1 MKPLHLLPLRH
12 PFLTALL
19 LVAVLAGCAALFP
32 LVPKED
38 ANDAAFVRQVIP
50 ILYGRKA
57 RGYDEVKLI
66 SDLIVKTDRETALR
80 ALMDRPEFVDHWAE
94 VLVDDLRIAREGEL
108 AQPACFGAPLRAT
121 PDGALATFIGD
132 GIPQGTAPGGPF
144 NMSDVVR
151 SALVADNLYPVYKA
165 QLYALMNVLPFA
177 SDELQTRE
185 RIGGR
190 FTETFLNRQMGCLVC
205 HNSESSTSGAPS
217 GWNRTHPIRGLFEKG
232 LFGASTGEPPNNAFA
247 MFRTDVRF
255 GASAIN
261 PWGMQSCGSYRTSLP
276 NDPKGITPY
285 FAVSQS
291 QTFSIHDVQAV
302 LQFGYLDLKVDGL
315 QRTLPPAVQ
324 ATCNFCSANCQ
335 GSNIDITQVA
345 NNAPGAAA
353 VKALLIN
360 RCQGCHGGAANLFI
374 TSGADWANDLILQS
388 SGQVA
393 GKNLVQPGVAVNSY
407 LINKLNGTGMA
418 ANTSRMPLGAAAL
431 SATEIAQVST
441 WINGIASQTACAQCA
456 ATDCSQVRQDVAGHE
471 AFAFLV
477 AERVVNNVWEET
489 MGYPLTIAN
498 YFSRNVGQQ
507 QILWNLTEYKL
518 LPRDW
523 SIKDLLVR
531 ILTSDFFNRV
541 APKATVASTA
551 YQLPPVYDPWIEAD
565 PRVPPVS
572 TPGYDPNA
580 HPENHKNAMSEGV
593 HRYSAR
599 NLANS
604 VHMALDWPAP
614 RRTPSAVT
622 YPNDEL
628 MRSIGYYFS
637 EEQPGFQTVD
647 FQGQLA
653 WETVHGTCSKPA
665 GVAVDWIDKL
675 GTAIGGFTPTPPA
688 GPLTVRDVATV
699 LRDWLL
705 ADGTLTATAPVGLV
719 QNEVEALR
727 TLFGVASLDDALP
740 TVTGLAGKLR
750 AACGIYVESPQFE
763 LAGIVPSGLTVKPRL
778 RVCNTADCSYQE
790 MCNALRPSVDKAL
803 PSRSLL
809 LCGTDSVN
817 VVHLIDPPI
826 WKELCP
832 GGWCGRIPNYIP
844 EICDPF
850 GGFTPRGLSASA
862 DAMGPA
868 ARALA
873 LTIPGAGSP
882 LACRMQA
889 PGCDPR
895 CARLDCCG
903 GPLGKQLTPRDGLI
917 AWADGALVAG
927 AEGVLIR
934 PRDATVYEPLQ
945 PGRSLAS
952 GDLLALRPGSV
963 LEIRTVEGKLLR
975 TPAKGFGKGDEH
987 PAVFMMISGARAL
1000 QPELVPGGVAP
1011 APIPPALTAARRD
1024 RSLRILSTPWAA
1036 AGEGGTPLTAERR
1049 QGYRYT
1055 PEELKLPEL
1064 RKQGLLTP
1072 AMEAEIKRL
1081 NLEGGPP
1088 LPR

>member
-1 MKPLHLLPLRH
+1 MRPLHLLPLRH

-19 LVAVLAGCAALFP
+19 LVAVLVGCAALFP
-32 LVPKED
+32 SVPKED

-57 RGYDEVKLI
+57 RGYDEVKLV
-66 SDLIVKTDRETALR
+66 SDLIVQTDRETALR

-94 VLVDDLRIAREGEL
+94 VLVDDLRIAREGRL
-108 AQPACFGAPLRAT
+108 AQPDCFGAPMRAT
-121 PDGALATFIGD
+121 TDGALATFIGD
-132 GIPQGTAPGGPF
+132 GIPQSTAPGGPF

-165 QLYALMNVLPFA
+165 HLFSLMDKLPVA

-190 FTETFLNRQMGCLVC
+190 FTETFLNRQMGCLIC
-205 HNSESSTSGAPS
+205 HNSESSTSGLSS

-255 GASAIN
+255 GASAIR
-261 PWGMQSCGSYRTSLP
+261 PWGMQSCGSYATTLP
-276 NDPKGITPY
+276 TDPENITPY
-285 FAVSQS
+285 FAVSQTK
-291 QTFSIHDVQAV
+291 TFSIYDVQAV

-315 QRTLPPAVQ
+315 QRRLPPAVQ
-324 ATCNFCSANCQ
+324 ATCTFCSANCQ
-335 GSNIDITQVA
+335 GTNIDITQVA
-345 NNAPGAAA
+345 NSAPNAAA
-353 VKALLIN
+353 VKTLLID
-360 RCQGCHGGAANLFI
+360 RCQSCHGGSANLYI
-374 TSGADWANDLILQS
+374 TSGTDWANDLILQP

-393 GKNLVQPGVAVNSY
+393 GKNLVQPGVAANSY

-418 ANTSRMPLGAAAL
+418 AGTSRMPLNSAAL
-431 SATEIAQVST
+431 SAAEITQVSA
-441 WINGIASQTACAQCA
+441 WINGIATQTACAQCA
-456 ATDCSQVRQDVAGHE
+456 ATDCSQVPQDVAGHE

-498 YFSRNVGQQ
+498 YFSRNAGQQ

-541 APKATVASTA
+541 PPKTTVASTA
-551 YQLPPVYDPWIEAD
+551 YQLPAVYDPWIEAD

-572 TPGYDPNA
+572 TPGYDANA

-599 NLANS
+599 TLTNS
-604 VHMALDWPAP
+604 VHKALDWPAP
-614 RRTPSAVT
+614 QRTPSANT

-647 FQGQLA
+647 FQGLLA
-653 WETVHGTCSKPA
+653 WETVHGTCTRPA

-675 GTAIGGFTPTPPA
+675 GTAITGFTPTPPD

-705 ADGTLTATAPVGLV
+705 ADGTLSATAPVGLA

-727 TLFGVASLDDALP
+727 ALFGVASIDDAVP

-750 AACGIYVESPQFE
+750 AACGIYVQSPQFE
-763 LAGIVPSGLTVKPRL
+763 LAGIVPSGLTIKPRL
-778 RVCNTADCSYQE
+778 RVCNTPDCSYEQ
-790 MCNALRPSVDKAL
+790 MCSALRASVNKAL
-803 PSRSLL
+803 PRRSSLI
-809 LCGTDSVN
+809 CGTDSVS
-817 VVHLIDPPI
+817 VIRLIDPPI

-850 GGFTPRGLSASA
+850 GGFTPRSVSLAIGAA
-862 DAMGPA
+862 EPV

-873 LTIPGAGSP
+873 LAFPGAGSP
-882 LACRMQA
+882 LACVQQPPA
-889 PGCDPR
+889 CDPR

-903 GPLGKQLTPRDGLI
+903 GPLGKVLTPRDGLI
-917 AWADGALVAG
+917 AWADGALVAA
-927 AEGVLIR
+927 AEDVLIR
-934 PRDATVYEPLQ
+934 PRDGSTYEPLLR
-945 PGRSLAS
+945 GRNLVS

-963 LEIRTVEGKLLR
+963 LEVRTIEGKVLQ
-975 TPAKGFGKGDEH
+975 TPAKGFSKGDDQ
-987 PAVFMMISGARAL
+987 PAVFMMISGAGAL
-1000 QPELVPGGVAP
+1000 QPNVSA
-1011 APIPPALTAARRD
+1011 AIAAPPALTAARRD
-1024 RSLRILSTPWAA
+1024 RSLRILTTPWAA
-1036 AGEGGTPLTAERR
+1036 AGEGGAPLTAERR
-1049 QGYRYT
+1049 QGYRYSA
-1055 PEELKLPEL
+1055 EELKLPEL
-1064 RKQGLLTP
+1064 RKRGLLTP
-1072 AMEAEIKRL
+1072 ALEAEIKRM
-1081 NLEGGPP
+1081 NIEAP
-1088 LPR
+1088 LDKTAAPR